1 MLSLFK
7 KKRDRLN
14 VGALYQHLVER
25 SRHPVFYT
33 QCGVPDTIDG
43 RFDLL
48 GLHVHLVLRDIRRR
62 GQGREPL
69 GQAVFDAFFGDL
81 DQGLRE
87 SGVGDLSVAKKIR
100 KMAEAFYGRA
110 AAYDAAMGQ
119 AVAQDARKS
128 SLSAAIARN
137 VLQTEPN
144 KFSDTLAAY
153 SIELEQSLSVA
164 PLDDIL
170 SGNIL
175 RLAPNLTGNSNAS

>member
-7 KKRDRLN
+7 KKRDRLD
-14 VGALYQHLVER
+14 VGALYQQLVER
-25 SRHPVFYT
+25 SRNPIFYT

-48 GLHVHLVLRDIRRR
+48 GLHVHLVLREIRRR
-62 GQGREPL
+62 GQGREAL

-119 AVAQDARKS
+119 AIAQVACKS
-128 SLSAAIARN
+128 ILSAAIARN
-137 VLQTEPN
+137 VLQTEPTGC
-144 KFSDTLAAY
+144 SDMLASY
-153 SIELEQSLSVA
+153 SIELERSLSEA
-164 PLDDIL
+164 SLDDIV
-170 SGNIL
+170 SGDIL
-175 RLAPNLTGNSNAS
+175 KTAPHLTGN